1 MQTDFRSGVQ
11 LTMIA
16 AALVAGYG
24 LSTPAAHADYVETKT
39 TTVETAPAV
48 IAPRTIVAPSAV
60 FVPGAPAPV
69 AGTTVVT
76 TDAVVTPPVSTTS
89 VHTSTIETQEV
100 KKGVQFN
107 FKERLTNLIEQINNN
122 EAKGFLTAGQASNF
136 KAQIDVLL
144 STTSNVE
151 GAGWPKDGVDQL
163 DKDITKLNAD
173 VSSAATASVKVQE
186 RVQ

>member
-1 MQTDFRSGVQ
+1 MQTDFRSGIQ
-11 LTMIA
+11 LTMIT
-16 AALVAGYG
+16 AALVAGYS

-76 TDAVVTPPVSTTS
+76 TDAVVAPPVSTTS

-122 EAKGFLTAGQASNF
+122 EAKGFLTAGQSSNF

-144 STTSNVE
+144 SSTSNAE
-151 GAGWPKDGVDQL
+151 NAGWPKDQVDQL

-173 VSSAATASVKVQE
+173 VSSSATASVKVEE